1 MQFTIER
8 PLGYYKINEDVKDP
22 VVATTSSACF
32 DLHAY
37 VPHGTEVVAYTT
49 HNEKYNQT
57 VLNVD
62 SGMITIA
69 PGERVLV
76 PTGLILDIPPMCS
89 VRLHARSG
97 LSLKQG
103 LVLAN
108 AEGVIDEDYVDP
120 VFVMVTNIS
129 QVSAN
134 IKNGERIAQA
144 ELVYQPNYALLPI
157 GEAPKQKTNRDGGF
171 GSTGQK

>member
-8 PLGYYKINEDVKDP
+8 PLGYYKIEQDVKDP
-22 VVATTSSACF
+22 VVATSSSACF

-37 VPHGTEVVAYTT
+37 IPFGSTVTCYST
-49 HNEKYNQT
+49 HNEKYEQNS
-57 VLNVD
+57 LHVD
-62 SGMITIA
+62 SGMITVQ

-76 PTGLILDIPPMCS
+76 PTGLIMDIPQGCS

-120 VFVMVTNIS
+120 VFVMITNIS

-134 IKNGERIAQA
+134 IKNGDRIAQA
-144 ELVYQPNYALLPI
+144 ELVYQPNFAIMPVS
-157 GEAPKQKTNRDGGF
+157 EAPQQKTNRGGGF
-171 GSTGQK
+171 GSTGV